1 MTDIS
6 KTVEPK
12 SDQANA
18 DDFLAGAKTIE
29 VESVKVVAGDQ
40 PVHIGFKGDNKKPY
54 KPCKSMRRVMIMA
67 WGSNGED
74 YIGQK
79 MTLFC
84 DPDVKWAGSPVGG
97 IRISHM
103 TNLPNNQ
110 KMRVMLTETRG
121 KRGAYVVEPLI
132 VEPKQTLSD
141 GEYERFCADLEVA
154 ETMPELSEIAGL
166 IKDGNFDKEGSAKLR
181 EKYQEAVKRVR
192 ESK

>member
-18 DDFLAGAKTIE
+18 DDFLAGSKTIE
-29 VESVKVVAGDQ
+29 IESVKVVAGDQ

-54 KPCKSMRRVMIMA
+54 KPCKSMRRVLIMA

-74 YIGQK
+74 YIGQQ

-103 TNLPNNQ
+103 SGLPNNE
-110 KMRVMLTETRG
+110 KLRLMLTETRG

-132 VEPKQTLSD
+132 VAPKETLSED
-141 GEYERFCADLEVA
+141 EYGRFCASLELS
-154 ETMPELSEIAGL
+154 ETMPELSEIAAD
-166 IKDGNFDKEGSAKLR
+166 IKAGNFDKEGSAKLR